1 METWTR
7 YTEKDFKTLDKTYK
21 VKLTNGKV
29 LSVAMK
35 VGSTLYDNSHNE
47 IDTSDILSFTKKK
60 DFSRFRALQKH
71 NDTLTEYDR
80 DKLDNFEWAL
90 LDVFGEDDQRYK
102 KIEKLF
108 KKLSNY
114 VEQAD
119 TKIIN
124 ESKTYLL

>member
-108 KKLSNY
+108 KKLSDY

-124 ESKTYLL
+124 ESKEFL

>member
-124 ESKTYLL
+124 ESKTYL

>member
-7 YTEKDFKTLDKTYK
+7 YTNKDFYTLDKSYK
-21 VKLTNGKV
+21 VKLSSGKV
-29 LSVAMK
+29 LSIDMK
-35 VGSTLYDNSHNE
+35 VGSALYDTSHNE

-60 DFSRFRALQKH
+60 DFTRFRALQKH
-71 NDTLTEYDR
+71 NDTLAEYDR

-90 LDVFGEDDQRYK
+90 LDVFGQGTEEYVE
-102 KIEKLF
+102 IEELF

-124 ESKTYLL
+124 ESKTYL

>member
-7 YTEKDFKTLDKTYK
+7 YTEKGFKTLDKTYK

-124 ESKTYLL
+124 ESKTYL

>member
-7 YTEKDFKTLDKTYK
+7 YTEKDFKTLDKNYK

-29 LSVAMK
+29 LSIDMK
-35 VGSTLYDNSHNE
+35 VGTTLYDTSHNE
-47 IDTSDILSFTKKK
+47 IDTNDILSFTKKQ
-60 DFSRFRALQKH
+60 DFTRFKALQKH
-71 NDTLTEYDR
+71 NNTLAQYDKDT
-80 DKLDNFEWAL
+80 LDNFEWAL

-102 KIEKLF
+102 KIEDLF
-108 KKLSNY
+108 KELSEY

-124 ESKTYLL
+124 ESKTYL

>member
-124 ESKTYLL
+124 ESKEFL

>member
-1 METWTR
+1 MKNWTR
-7 YTEKDFKTLDKTYK
+7 YAEKDFKTLDKTYK

-47 IDTSDILSFTKKK
+47 IDTSDILSFTKKQ

-71 NDTLTEYDR
+71 NDTLAEYDR

-108 KKLSNY
+108 KKLSDY

-124 ESKTYLL
+124 ESKEFL

>member
-7 YTEKDFKTLDKTYK
+7 YAEKDFKTLDKTYK

-35 VGSTLYDNSHNE
+35 VGSTLYDSSHNE
-47 IDTSDILSFTKKK
+47 IDTSDILSFTKKQ

-71 NDTLTEYDR
+71 NDTLAEYDR

-124 ESKTYLL
+124 ESKTYL

>member
-90 LDVFGEDDQRYK
+90 LDVFGEDDQRCK

-108 KKLSNY
+108 KKLSDY

-124 ESKTYLL
+124 ESKEFL

>member
-7 YTEKDFKTLDKTYK
+7 YTEKDFKTLDKSYK
-21 VKLTNGKV
+21 VKLSSGKV
-29 LSVAMK
+29 ISVDMK
-35 VGSTLYDNSHNE
+35 VGSALYDTSHNE
-47 IDTSDILSFTKKK
+47 IDTSDILSFTKKQ
-60 DFSRFRALQKH
+60 DFTRFRALQKH
-71 NDTLTEYDR
+71 NETLAEYDR

-90 LDVFGEDDQRYK
+90 LDVFGAGTEEYI

-108 KKLSNY
+108 KKLSKY

-124 ESKTYLL
+124 ESKTYL

>member
-7 YTEKDFKTLDKTYK
+7 YTEKDFYILDKSYK
-21 VKLTNGKV
+21 VKLSSGKV
-29 LSVAMK
+29 LSVNMR
-35 VGSTLYDNSHNE
+35 VGSTLYDTSYNE
-47 IDTSDILSFTKKK
+47 INTSDILSFTKKQ
-60 DFSRFRALQKH
+60 DFTRFRALQKH
-71 NDTLTEYDR
+71 NDTLAEYDR

-108 KKLSNY
+108 KKLSDY

-124 ESKTYLL
+124 ESKTYL